1 MEVREIDLHVKR
13 NFDRWHSFLIEHG
26 ISGFA
31 PQETAAIDRTFIW
44 NEAGQIIA
52 TGSIA
57 GNILKYIAID
67 DAYQNGGAMFNQV
80 VSKLMN
86 EAAQLGRFHLFVF
99 TKPKYIK
106 SFSYV
111 GFHLLAEVE
120 DGAVLETGT
129 PDINDYLGQLPKIDD
144 QHDKKIAAIV
154 MNANPFTLGHRYLVE
169 KASRENDFVY
179 VFVVSQDVSLFKFD
193 ERFKLVKAGTED
205 LKNVI
210 VVPGKE
216 YMVSYATFPAYFL
229 KDDQNVG
236 RFQAKL
242 DAELFKNKI
251 AAPLNI
257 TRRYL
262 GSEPYS
268 KTTDVYNDELSKV
281 LPPEVEVRIIERKKN
296 VGGKI
301 ITATQVREAI
311 QRDDLSMIKNFV
323 PETTF
328 DFIKENIGLL
338 KDRF

>member
-1 MEVREIDLHVKR
+1 MEVREVDLQIKR
-13 NFDRWHSFLIEHG
+13 SFDQWNLFLIEHG
-26 ISGFA
+26 INGFA
-31 PQETAAIDRTFIW
+31 QQETAAIDRTFIW
-44 NEAGQIIA
+44 NESGQIIA

-129 PDINDYLGQLPKIDD
+129 PDINDYLGQLPKINN

-205 LKNVI
+205 LRNVI

-251 AAPLNI
+251 ATPLNI

-268 KTTDVYNDELSKV
+268 KTTDVYNDELGKV

-311 QRDDLSMIKNFV
+311 QRNDLSMIKNFV

-328 DFIKENIGLL
+328 GFIKKNIGLL